1 VVAWL
6 MNRSPNILM
15 SPGKPSLVHLRDNHS
30 ACQLRLSRPVMAE
43 PDGIA
48 TAVIA
53 TTHASRQAEEAI
65 PRSAGGHQAA
75 KAVHDGLRS
84 LPVHGCS

>member
-53 TTHASRQAEEAI
+53 TTHASRQGKPCTMACD
-65 PRSAGGHQAA
+65 PSLYT
-75 KAVHDGLRS
+75 AVHDL
-84 LPVHGCS
+84 LCNILICLVVA